1 MKSLQGSISNLLYVL
16 WIDGFNYDKAK
27 YQNKDN
33 KMMAWAMNFF
43 PHIVMLLTNAAVMCC
58 NIGVGLSDQSSDN
71 KAWII

>member
-1 MKSLQGSISNLLYVL
+1 MESLQGSMVL

-43 PHIVMLLTNAAVMCC
+43 FSYHDATHQRCSHVL
-58 NIGVGLSDQSSDN
+58 
-71 KAWII
+71 